1 MKVNQIQGSV
11 EHALGY
17 KVILC
22 DLWGVIHNGKALFQ
36 HSISFLE
43 HMKENNIKVIFLSN
57 APRPNYVVED
67 GLNKKLGLN
76 KDLYD
81 GLITSG
87 DISCE
92 QINKKIHGE
101 SYFHLGP
108 SKDFD
113 LLERISIQ
121 RKDISTDFDFI
132 LCTGLLD
139 DEIEQPETYKDQF
152 ENFINKNLKLICAN
166 PDEIVYRGDKMISCA
181 GGMAKY
187 YSSLGGDT
195 KSYGK
200 PHQEIYEYAFNII
213 KKEGMCES
221 KSEILAI
228 GDSIKT
234 DIYGAEKFGIDSI
247 LIQDGIHKD
256 AIKGEEDV
264 MNLVKEFLDI
274 DLQKIVTIKH
284 L

>member
-1 MKVNQIQGSV
+1 MKVNQIQESV
-11 EHALGY
+11 EYALGY

-43 HMKENNIKVIFLSN
+43 KMKKNNIKVIFLSN

-81 GLITSG
+81 GIITSG
-87 DISCE
+87 DVSCE

-113 LLERISIQ
+113 LLDRILIQ
-121 RKDISTDFDFI
+121 RKDASSNFDFI

-152 ENFINKNLKLICAN
+152 EDFINKNLKLICAN
-166 PDEIVYRGDKMISCA
+166 PDEVVYRGNKMISCA

-187 YSSLGGDT
+187 YSSLGGDI

-200 PHQEIYEYAFNII
+200 PYQEIYEYAFNII
-213 KKEGMCES
+213 NMEKLCES
-221 KSEILAI
+221 KSDILAI

-234 DIYGAEKFGIDSI
+234 DIYGAKKFGIESI
-247 LIQDGIHKD
+247 FIQDGIHKEG
-256 AIKGEEDV
+256 IKGEEDII
-264 MNLVKEFLDI
+264 NLAKEFLD
-274 DLQKIVTIKH
+274 DDVQEIVTIKH

>member
-67 GLNKKLGLN
+67 GLNRKLGLN

-81 GLITSG
+81 GIITSG
-87 DISCE
+87 DVSCE
-92 QINKKIHGE
+92 HINKKIHGE

-113 LLERISIQ
+113 LLETISIQ
-121 RKDISTDFDFI
+121 RKDISSDFDFI

-139 DEIEQPETYKDQF
+139 DEIEKPQTYKDQF
-152 ENFINKNLKLICAN
+152 EHFINKNLRLICAN

-187 YSSLGGDT
+187 YSSLGGDI

-200 PHQEIYEYAFNII
+200 PHQEIYEHAFNII

-256 AIKGEEDV
+256 AITGEEDI
-264 MNLVKEFLDI
+264 MNLVKESLDI
-274 DLQKIVTIKH
+274 DLQEIVTIKH

>member
-1 MKVNQIQGSV
+1 MKVNQIQESV
-11 EHALGY
+11 EYTLGY

-22 DLWGVIHNGKALFQ
+22 DLWGVIHNGKTLFQ

-57 APRPNYVVED
+57 APRPNHVVED

-81 GLITSG
+81 GIITSG

-92 QINKKIHGE
+92 QINKKIHGD

-108 SKDFD
+108 GKDLD

-121 RKDISTDFDFI
+121 RKDISSDFDFI

-139 DEIEQPETYKDQF
+139 DEIEIPEKYKDQF
-152 ENFINKNLKLICAN
+152 EDFINKNLKLICAN

-200 PHQEIYEYAFNII
+200 PHQEIYDHVFNTI

-247 LIQDGIHKD
+247 FIQDGIHKE
-256 AIKGEEDV
+256 AINGVEDIV
-264 MNLVKEFLDI
+264 DLVNEFLNI
-274 DLQKIVTIKH
+274 DLKELVTIKH